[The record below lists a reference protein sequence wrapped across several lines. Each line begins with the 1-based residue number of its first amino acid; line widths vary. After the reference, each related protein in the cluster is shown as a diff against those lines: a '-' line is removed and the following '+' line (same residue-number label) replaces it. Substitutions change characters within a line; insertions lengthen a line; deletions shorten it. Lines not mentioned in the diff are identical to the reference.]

1 MATGWTTRRLPPLTP
16 GDDVATAP
24 GTDSPGEGLIRL
36 LALAFVLVATWILLR
51 SSNSFSTKT
60 IRLPRW
66 MGAED
71 SRDSIETR
79 KTKCGLSKPCPSN
92 YFAFKIC
99 SGAANV
105 VGPSMCFENQIIMSP
120 VKNNI
125 GRGLNIALV
134 NGTTGQVL
142 RKDSFDMYSGDANLL
157 VKFLKEIPR
166 DTLVLVASYDDPGT
180 KMNEDIR
187 YLFSNLGSSY
197 VKQLGFRDSWVFLGA
212 RDLKNKSP
220 FEQFLKS
227 NPETNKYDGWPELLE
242 LEGCVPRKV
251 F

>member
-1 MATGWTTRRLPPLTP
+1 MRASGP
-16 GDDVATAP
+16 
-24 GTDSPGEGLIRL
+24 IRL
-36 LALAFVLVATWILLR
+36 LALAFALVATLIFLR
-51 SSNSFSTKT
+51 TANSFSAKT

-66 MGAED
+66 MGDAAD
-71 SRDSIETR
+71 VAPKDIEI
-79 KTKCGLSKPCPSN
+79 KKNKCGLSKPCPLN

-120 VKNNI
+120 VKNNV

-134 NGTTGQVL
+134 NGTTGKVL
-142 RKDSFDMYSGDANLL
+142 RKDSFDMYSGDSTIL

-180 KMNEDIR
+180 KMNDDIR
-187 YLFSNLGSSY
+187 MLFTNLGSSS
-197 VKQLGFRDSWVFLGA
+197 VKQVGFRDSWVFLGA